1 MKNMG
6 FISALADKD
15 VALAILREHY
25 NEVQIEDFSKGKTDQ
40 SELASI
46 SNQTIAQMTERV
58 LVLFEMT
65 FSTVSDYIEMDNQ
78 DHNLSS
84 YKETEKEILI
94 QDGIKF

>member
-1 MKNMG
+1 MAWRGAIFRKTDLEDFTHILSYRKNSAYMKNMG

-46 SNQTIAQMTERV
+46 N
-58 LVLFEMT
+58 
-65 FSTVSDYIEMDNQ
+65 N
-78 DHNLSS
+78 
-84 YKETEKEILI
+84 
-94 QDGIKF
+94 